1 MMPLW
6 ANIKATT
13 IVIQGKKDML
23 VDPRNADFAK
33 KMIVNAPVEL
43 VAVEDM
49 NHFVPWS
56 NPELI
61 TQAILKLLDQRQLS
75 LSTR

>member
-1 MMPLW
+1 MLPLW
-6 ANIKATT
+6 EKIEAST
-13 IVIQGKKDML
+13 IVIQGKKDVL
-23 VDPRNADFAK
+23 VDPANAMFAK

-43 VAVEDM
+43 MLVDEI

-61 TQAILKLLDQRQLS
+61 RSAILKLIH
-75 LSTR
+75 STR

>member
-1 MMPLW
+1 MLPLW
-6 ANIKATT
+6 EKIKAST
-13 IVIQGKKDML
+13 IIIQGKKDVL
-23 VDPRNADFAK
+23 VDPANAQFAK

-43 VAVEDM
+43 MMIDEM

-61 TQAILKLLDQRQLS
+61 REAILKVIS
-75 LSTR
+75 SSSTSVH